1 MLSRHCGWTS
11 KDFLPLTPD
20 QRQEFWRQANATSS
34 NESLKALLTETIV
47 QSQTDVARATLG
59 GDYLPLGVWKAK
71 GFDTEEI
78 EAKCTDTM
86 EHPIFGKVYRV
97 QIFGLS
103 REGLKETTQ
112 RTIQEK
118 VDRRKPKLPKKLN
131 LPLSDAQ
138 GFPEEE
144 PEMEEHNSAEASSSK
159 SSESSSSSSS
169 SRSRKKK
176 KKKSKKSKRSKKSKA
191 KRKPGKRG
199 SDRAGPYKKEL
210 VTMRAAERKLEQE
223 QKRIE
228 LKATKE
234 KETQNK
240 AQAAF
245 LRKLIADSQKS
256 LTATYPVLLQLTTTQ
271 KEPEFLELSKE
282 LQDGINASAS
292 ALTTIKVEA
301 QATTKHPFTYF
312 SCVFQM

>member
-1 MLSRHCGWTS
+1 L
-11 KDFLPLTPD
+11 
-20 QRQEFWRQANATSS
+20 A
-34 NESLKALLTETIV
+34 
-47 QSQTDVARATLG
+47 
-59 GDYLPLGVWKAK
+59 
-71 GFDTEEI
+71 
-78 EAKCTDTM
+78 
-86 EHPIFGKVYRV
+86 
-97 QIFGLS
+97 
-103 REGLKETTQ
+103 
-112 RTIQEK
+112 
-118 VDRRKPKLPKKLN
+118 
-131 LPLSDAQ
+131 DAQ

-144 PEMEEHNSAEASSSK
+144 PEMEERNSAEASSSK
-159 SSESSSSSSS
+159 SSESSSSSCS

-199 SDRAGPYKKEL
+199 SDRAGPSKKEL
-210 VTMRAAERKLEQE
+210 AAVRAAERKLEQE

-245 LRKLIADSQKS
+245 LRKLVADSQKS
-256 LTATYPVLLQLTTTQ
+256 LTATFPVLLQLNTTQ

-292 ALTTIKVEA
+292 ALTSIKVEA

-312 SCVFQM
+312 SCVFQMLGQMGLDNFDLLTCIHALSNRNASEKTALSHCHSLPRT